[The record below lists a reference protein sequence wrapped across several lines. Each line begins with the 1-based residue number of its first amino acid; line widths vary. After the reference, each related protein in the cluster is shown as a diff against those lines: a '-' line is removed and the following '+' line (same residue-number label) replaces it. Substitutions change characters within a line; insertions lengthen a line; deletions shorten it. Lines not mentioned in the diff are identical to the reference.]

1 MNSKISGIG
10 SYFPGTAISNE
21 MLSEEFD
28 IDPWLLKEL
37 GVENRFWASDPKDYT
52 LNETQSEM
60 MAKAIESAIVDSNI
74 QKDEIDLLITTS
86 TVPDY
91 TLPTTATLVQ
101 ELLDI
106 KKCNALEIHC
116 GCVGALQAIDIANCY
131 IKCGKAK
138 TVAIAAGNL
147 MSTYWLRDWK
157 NDEIEGMADQLNMA
171 MFSDSASA
179 IIIQESKEEGIL
191 YSFSESIGS
200 GIEKGIFL
208 DMGGAVYPGDKTTFA
223 ENRHKW
229 SQRPKLIKKH
239 GSTLSKNAIEKL
251 AEGTGIRIDELKW
264 IIFPQANPSL
274 LLNDIEGLRSN
285 GFPVEKIRYNVD
297 KVGNS
302 ATASLF
308 HVLYDIDKNGEL
320 TEGDKVAIIGGE
332 ASKWMYGGVL
342 LEWKK

>member
-1 MNSKISGIG
+1 MNSKISGMG
-10 SYFPGTAISNE
+10 SYFPGTVVSNDLLAE
-21 MLSEEFD
+21 KFE

-37 GVENRFWASDPKDYT
+37 GVETRFWASDPEDYT

-60 MAKAIESAIVDSNI
+60 MAKAIEEALLDS
-74 QKDEIDLLITTS
+74 KVRKEDIDLLITSS

-101 ELLDI
+101 ELLEI
-106 KKCNALEIHC
+106 KKCNAMEIHC
-116 GCVGALQAIDIANCY
+116 GCVGALQAIDIAYSY

-138 TVAIAAGNL
+138 TAVIAAGNL

-157 NDEIEGMADQLNMA
+157 NKEIQGMADQLNMA

-179 IIIQESKEEGIL
+179 IVIEASEEEGIL
-191 YSFSESIGS
+191 FSFSESIGC

-208 DMGGAVYPGDKTTFA
+208 DMGGAVYPGDQSDFA

-229 SQRPKLIKKH
+229 NQKPRLIKKH
-239 GSTLSKNAIEKL
+239 GSTLSKHAMEKL
-251 AEGTGIRIDELKW
+251 AEGTGMSIEDLKW

-274 LLNDIEGLRSN
+274 LMKDIEGLRSK
-285 GFPVEKIRYNVD
+285 GFPVEKIRYNVNTA
-297 KVGNS
+297 GNS

-308 HVLYDIDKNGEL
+308 HVLYEIERNGEL
-320 TEGDKVAIIGGE
+320 ADGDKIAIIGGG
-332 ASKWMYGGVL
+332 SL
-342 LEWKK
+342 

>member
-1 MNSKISGIG
+1 MNSKISGVG

-21 MLSEEFD
+21 LLTKRYE

-37 GVENRFWASDPKDYT
+37 GVENRFWASDPESLI

-60 MAKAIESAIVDSNI
+60 MAKAVEEAIADSQI
-74 QKDEIDLLITTS
+74 QKEDIDLLITTS

-101 ELLDI
+101 ELLEI

-138 TVAIAAGNL
+138 TVVIAAGNL
-147 MSTYWLRDWK
+147 MSTYWLREWK
-157 NDEIEGMADQLNMA
+157 NKEIEGMADQLNMA

-179 IIIQESKEEGIL
+179 IVIQESKEEGIL
-191 YSFSESIGS
+191 YSFSESVGS

-208 DMGGAVYPGDKTTFA
+208 DMGGAVYPGDQVDFS

-239 GSTLSKNAIEKL
+239 GSALSKSAMEEL
-251 AEGTGIRIDELKW
+251 AEGTGLAIKDLKW

-274 LLNDIEGLRSN
+274 LLNDIKALKSS
-285 GFPVEKIRYNVD
+285 GFPVEKIRYNVN

-308 HVLYDIDKNGEL
+308 HVLYEIDQNGEL
-320 TEGDKVAIIGGE
+320 AYGDKIAIIGGE

-342 LEWKK
+342 IEWKK